1 VLRLIAYVEDGA
13 RRFPL
18 VRDEMVVGR
27 DPRCE
32 ICLPYHGI
40 ADRHALVR
48 VRGDEVEV
56 EDLGSR
62 RGVAINGERVKLA
75 TMRQLD
81 ELRVGTVSLLLEEV
95 EGEAVAIEPPSS
107 AEPAGDVRP
116 EVLLEHLSTVS
127 RWVLEDAASRRT
139 LESLVTAL
147 LREFG
152 GGAAVLLQRAAEGE
166 SVRFT
171 ATTDARW
178 LGIGE
183 ELRTALG
190 DRDEGELMLTPS
202 ADRPAAWVHASSFEA
217 VTRRHRFFV
226 VLPPREAGAWN
237 PGPGLS
243 ALGRLIAMGLI
254 HHVGRYEP
262 LLPGKEAR
270 PGLRLHTGLVAGE
283 SRAMR
288 SLLDQLDAALDPSVA
303 VLLIGEPGSGRE
315 LVARSLHQSSDRAA
329 GPFLTASCGGA
340 ELRQIEVDLFG
351 AEVPGR
357 DGRPLRREGK
367 LVLAAGGTLLLQDVD
382 QLPLV
387 LQGRLV
393 RFLRTGEVEASGS
406 LAAEASTARLVAT
419 STAPLDPLVANGSF
433 RGDLAY
439 RLAQVTVHV
448 PPLRERRED
457 LPLLL
462 QAAINR
468 FCHATGKRVQGIGL
482 RAMGLLTRYAWPGNL
497 LELEAV
503 VRQAVA
509 LCPEGQPIAV
519 EHLPQQVR
527 SAELHQLA
535 LQEPDSELD
544 LERITAACEIAA
556 IREALRRTRGN
567 RSEAARLLG
576 LSRNGLALKMRR
588 HAFISGS

>member
-1 VLRLIAYVEDGA
+1 MLRLIAYVEDGA

-18 VRDEMVVGR
+18 VRDEMTLGR
-27 DPRCE
+27 DPGCE
-32 ICLPYHGI
+32 ICLPYQGVG
-40 ADRHALVR
+40 DRHAR
-48 VRGDEVEV
+48 VRLRGERVEI

-62 RGVAINGERVKLA
+62 RGLSVNGEKVRFAELA
-75 TMRQLD
+75 LLD
-81 ELRVGTVSLLLEEV
+81 EVRIGTVSLLLEEV
-95 EGEAVAIEPPSS
+95 EGEAPVVLAALPERVRGE
-107 AEPAGDVRP
+107 ARP
-116 EVLLEHLSTVS
+116 EILLDHLATVS

-147 LREFG
+147 LRDFG
-152 GGAAVLLQRAAEGE
+152 GGSAVLLQSTGEGE

-171 ATTDARW
+171 ATTDAHW

-190 DRDEGELMLTPS
+190 DRDEGELVLTANS
-202 ADRPAAWVHASSFEA
+202 DRPAAWVHASSFEA

-226 VLPPREAGAWN
+226 VLPGEGPGSWN
-237 PGPGLS
+237 PGPGFS
-243 ALGRLIAMGLI
+243 ALGRLVAMGLI

-270 PGLRLHTGLVAGE
+270 PGLRLHPGLIAGE
-283 SRAMR
+283 SRAMQE
-288 SLLDQLDAALDPSVA
+288 LLDQLDLALDPGVA

-315 LVARSLHQSSDRAA
+315 LVARSLHLSSPRSQA
-329 GPFLTASCGGA
+329 PFLVASCGGT
-340 ELRQIEVDLFG
+340 EWRQIEADLFG
-351 AEVPGR
+351 AEIPGR

-367 LVLAAGGTLLLQDVD
+367 LVSAAGGTLLLQDIEE
-382 QLPLV
+382 LPLS

-393 RFLRTGEVEASGS
+393 RFLRAGEVEAVGS
-406 LAAEASTARLVAT
+406 LGAVKSDVRIIASSRSSLE
-419 STAPLDPLVANGSF
+419 PLVANASF
-433 RGDLAY
+433 RTDLAY
-439 RLAQVTVHV
+439 RLAQVSVKV
-448 PPLRERRED
+448 PPLRDRRED

-468 FCHATGKRVQGIGL
+468 FCHAAGKRVQGIGL

-503 VRQAVA
+503 VRQLVT
-509 LCPEGQPIAV
+509 LCPEGQPIGI
-519 EHLPQQVR
+519 EHLPAQVR
-527 SAELHQLA
+527 SAELHQ
-535 LQEPDSELD
+535 PSILD
-544 LERITAACEIAA
+544 PESDLSMESIVAACEIAA
-556 IREALRRTRGN
+556 IREALRRARGN

-588 HAFISGS
+588 HGFGGA